1 MLSGVL
7 KSRRAV
13 FVNVEIMRTFVKL
26 RQILSTHA
34 ELARKLEVLVKKDDR
49 QFGVVFD
56 AIRELM
62 SAEPGEKRPVGF
74 RPSRNPGEARSTG
87 IRV

>member
-13 FVNVEIMRTFVKL
+13 RVNVEIMRTFVKL
-26 RQILSTHA
+26 RQILSPHA
-34 ELARKLEVLVKKDDR
+34 ELARKLEELEKKYDN
-49 QFGVVFD
+49 QFRVVFD

-62 SAEPGEKRPVGF
+62 TPEPGENRPVGF
-74 RPSRNPGEARSTG
+74 RPLDPSSVR
-87 IRV
+87 